1 VRFPP
6 VATPLTVT
14 GSPTVAWEGRT
25 SAEIKGCPDV
35 AEDASTV
42 PFASVDA
49 SAPDAGNARSAIN
62 NRVQRILPGE
72 YDLFIREIMKVID
85 IIVLVFSWSSQEIP
99 HRTKILI
106 GYLYTHSAAIART
119 IPVHGYAP
127 VRRLCGAT
135 MKMQSIRETSTQSIP
150 VPLSFCILL
159 FPDGRIERRV
169 DQPVAEYF
177 TAVKEASV
185 VWIDCSIS
193 DDEKEIEKLALLAGF
208 TKIPIPKLTHG
219 FYSAYE
225 DYDTELVIMLPSVT
239 VKGEK
244 MTVHP
249 LFVLIRDNLVL
260 TIHSDEINRLLR
272 FSRYAQQFFKRIATE
287 NTPDKITLTLE
298 RIIDENNDRN
308 FEYLREIEMHGDAI
322 SKSLI
327 EESIAKKK
335 VAHDIYKM
343 KHVLID
349 YLNVLWATKDV
360 VDSLRYGDA
369 DLITNDE
376 KLLGRIG
383 ILSDN
388 IDRHIELS
396 EQMSNVLAS
405 GLEVMQS
412 IYNNQLQ
419 SLNNR
424 FALVTAYLTVLGTA
438 FLVPNTIATIAG
450 SGVMEGSMARQWW
463 YVPLLAGSTIVATLV
478 SFLWVVHVWKKRD
491 ED

>member
-1 VRFPP
+1 
-6 VATPLTVT
+6 
-14 GSPTVAWEGRT
+14 
-25 SAEIKGCPDV
+25 
-35 AEDASTV
+35 
-42 PFASVDA
+42 
-49 SAPDAGNARSAIN
+49 
-62 NRVQRILPGE
+62 
-72 YDLFIREIMKVID
+72 
-85 IIVLVFSWSSQEIP
+85 
-99 HRTKILI
+99 
-106 GYLYTHSAAIART
+106 
-119 IPVHGYAP
+119 
-127 VRRLCGAT
+127 
-135 MKMQSIRETSTQSIP
+135 MKMQSSQQVPPNQAS

-159 FPDGRIERRV
+159 YPDGRLERLV
-169 DQPVAEYF
+169 DCGVEVYF
-177 TAVKEASV
+177 STVKDASIA
-185 VWIDCSIS
+185 WIDCSIGN
-193 DDEKEIEKLALLAGF
+193 DDKEIEHLAQLAGF
-208 TKIPIPKLTHG
+208 TKVPIPKLTHG

-225 DYDTELVIMLPSVT
+225 DYDTELGIMLPSVT

-249 LFVLIRDNLVL
+249 LFVLIRENLIL
-260 TIHSDEINRLLR
+260 TIHSEEINRLLR
-272 FSRYAQQFFKRIATE
+272 FSRYAQPFFKRIAGE
-287 NTPDKITLTLE
+287 SAPDRITLTLE

-327 EESIAKKK
+327 EENVAKRKI
-335 VAHDIYKM
+335 AHDIYRM

-450 SGVMEGSMARQWW
+450 SGVMDGQMAEQWW
-463 YVPLLAGSTIVATLV
+463 YVPLLIASTIVATLT